1 MMSLW
6 YYLINVILGII
17 LLLLMHFM
25 LSIRYLSMVRNASL
39 EDIVVELTNLYDH
52 FFVSYGES
60 KDKVTATRLPCFDGD
75 YWPGAAEDII
85 YQLRQEEEGRK
96 QNKRGPL
103 KKSITKRAL
112 KASGQIDFSGTVSK
126 DLLLMHRVILIFLSL
141 ILISIFHLH

>member
-1 MMSLW
+1 MVSLW

-17 LLLLMHFM
+17 VLLLMHFM
-25 LSIRYLSMVRNASL
+25 LSIRYLSMLRKASR

-52 FFVSYGES
+52 FFVSSGES
-60 KDKVTATRLPCFDGD
+60 KAKVTATRLPYFDGD

-112 KASGQIDFSGTVSK
+112 KASGQTDFSGNVSK